1 MVPCFKMKFM
11 DEGLLLLKNNIF
23 VCDVLIICYVGSTLG
38 ERLNSIQVSQDI
50 SFNNFI
56 LLLLASINDTRAI
69 IINEI
74 SYYINAKCKIY
85 IYVPNNLHKWFK
97 VKCYKR
103 RLYVM
108 KRLTVHLSKIGLQY
122 NWIITVLL
130 CFLFRFFCLGYWISN
145 TYNYLLIFNFVNR
158 FILPDCLY

>member
-1 MVPCFKMKFM
+1 MYNTRSTFHVSFEHQLEWKVGYQFKDEEMVPCFKMKFM

-23 VCDVLIICYVGSTLG
+23 VCDVLIICYVGSTLE
-38 ERLNSIQVSQDI
+38 ERWNSIQVSQDI
-50 SFNNFI
+50 SFSNFI
-56 LLLLASINDTRAI
+56 LLLLASINNTRAI

-85 IYVPNNLHKWFK
+85 IDVPNNLHKWFK

-108 KRLTVHLSKIGLQY
+108 KRLTVHLLKIGLQY
-122 NWIITVLL
+122 N
-130 CFLFRFFCLGYWISN
+130 
-145 TYNYLLIFNFVNR
+145 
-158 FILPDCLY
+158 

>member
-1 MVPCFKMKFM
+1 MSRMYNTRSTFHVSFEHQLEWKVGYQFKDEEMVPCFKMKFM
-11 DEGLLLLKNNIF
+11 DNGLLSLKNNVF
-23 VCDVLIICYVGSTLG
+23 VRDIYIICYVGSTLG

-50 SFNNFI
+50 SFSNFI

-85 IYVPNNLHKWFK
+85 IDVPNNLHKWFK

-122 NWIITVLL
+122 N
-130 CFLFRFFCLGYWISN
+130 
-145 TYNYLLIFNFVNR
+145 
-158 FILPDCLY
+158 